1 MRLCGSG
8 FGNGPMDGD
17 ERDDRIIREKEFRR
31 SIDIDIGDIEVPEER
46 SEERRE
52 ELASAVD
59 EALGEM
65 FDPFKK
71 PDGTEAGA
79 IQEDGTV
86 PVAPERD
93 IVTEIAAEG
102 ERGVNW
108 GLMIAMILVYS
119 AIGVQAGLALSPLT
133 AIAVLV
139 LLASLG
145 FALGEMWVPNPRMK
159 ILGVTWVIISMKVL
173 YGLAIELNRWD
184 YIGLEALGVIL
195 LTLVAVNIFVAYRHD
210 HDAIAAQSTL
220 VLLAIGSTAGSV
232 LGEMGVAGMILI
244 ATLLV
249 HGLALHRRS
258 GNLAALGV
266 AASNLWI
273 GMHAITGGFEFGSLR
288 ILALDD
294 SLLLFVLLMVVS
306 AINATMAARF
316 AREENWFS
324 QAFKVV
330 GLGQPGLW
338 GVSVSMGMVGAL
350 LAVASSREDVGYA
363 LGMVSFLGACFGGS
377 YLVVRGVESM
387 RVMVPLSIAAA
398 PLVAILVLGDG
409 SGDLVA
415 WIDSYELFTILATI
429 VTGFVLLR
437 DQDRVTDRVLWV
449 GSVVVLGLLVIL
461 VPTES
466 SDSGGDGGA
475 LLLGLL
481 ATMHIG
487 TAILAVNRE
496 SSALAGITVL
506 LPWGW
511 VLIEELTEEAIRTLL
526 VANDRVD
533 PGTMIDLEPFPLGA
547 YLATACILM
556 VVVNVRMGNEGVNLA
571 SKFLGL
577 SEVSASVR
585 DSGALQLWSIG
596 LWLPMLTILLMS
608 QFGGFNAITL
618 IILVSML
625 VVLHLVCEVMGLR
638 IGDPVAMAAILTV
651 SLVAMQWRNG
661 LFVPLSALLCL
672 SLMILMFARGSSRES
687 LYTGGLALMS
697 MPILLA
703 LSGRDPV
710 LELASTDVLPDFDSS
725 MVSVALAAG
734 VLAVYLP
741 RSGTIEKL
749 LNPAL
754 AALWLLV
761 ITTAL
766 AFSHEDAIAQAASL
780 GMFAVSSIWLVARGE
795 VRAELRSIAKRDSR
809 IQMAAEASKG
819 GDGGVSTYEPIRGE
833 MEAKRRKSRHK
844 GETYSLAELYT
855 TDVSHKPTVVLAIL
869 ALVLG
874 SGVLIGLLTGPNPL
888 LLVTV
893 GIFLT
898 ALIAIARART
908 ERLDLELP
916 HIFGME
922 MPIAAAIVG
931 LVAIHVISHLGPG
944 SSNRDLLDM
953 AVLITLLLALSAISL
968 IGKDRLLNRIPIALD
983 WIVLPLLAGRML
995 GAVMVEALPF
1005 PLTIDPFE
1013 GSMLEWKLPWLLL
1026 ESVLILCV
1034 IADILVDRKRVQL
1047 ERGDWKG
1054 ATGRGVRALFVVL
1067 ISFGPAGI
1075 LAVASCIDQGWR
1087 YRQPTAVGLAIP
1099 AGLLALISTGAWFE
1113 TSIEVLPEITLL
1125 TGLVLLV
1132 LCALTVPLKGEKWT
1146 MMLAVNS
1153 HMLLIMI
1160 GLAGYVTSIVLPT
1173 LLIVLSTTVWVIG
1186 IMQLRRTLRIWGLAD
1201 LILAV
1206 LVALIFVQGITEPV
1220 TLLIALMVLAGE
1232 LGLVSWLGQRNEKSL
1247 LQD

>member
-8 FGNGPMDGD
+8 FGNEPMDGE

-31 SIDIDIGDIEVPEER
+31 SIDIDLGDFEVPEER

-86 PVAPERD
+86 PVAPDRD
-93 IVTEIAAEG
+93 IVTEIAVEG

-119 AIGVQAGLALSPLT
+119 AIGVQAGLALSPLL

-139 LLASLG
+139 LLASVG
-145 FALGEMWVPNPRMK
+145 FALGEIWVPNQSMK

-184 YIGLEALGVIL
+184 YIGLEALGAL
-195 LTLVAVNIFVAYRHD
+195 LLVLVAVNVFVAYRHD

-232 LGEMGVAGMILI
+232 LGEIGVAGMILV

-249 HGLALHRRS
+249 HGLALHRQS

-273 GMHAITGGFEFGSLR
+273 GMHAITGGFDLGSLR

-294 SLLLFVLLMVVS
+294 SLLLFILLMVVS
-306 AINATMAARF
+306 AINATIAARF

-324 QAFKVV
+324 QAFKAV
-330 GLGQPGLW
+330 GLGRPGLW

-377 YLVVRGVESM
+377 YLVVRGVDSV
-387 RVMVPLSIAAA
+387 RVMMPLGIGAI
-398 PLVAILVLGDG
+398 PLVAILVLGED
-409 SGDLVA
+409 SGDLIA
-415 WIDSYELFTILATI
+415 WLDSYELFTILAAI

-437 DQDRVTDRVLWV
+437 DQDRVTDRVLWM
-449 GSVVVLGLLVIL
+449 GSVVVLTLLVIL
-461 VPTES
+461 VPSEAS
-466 SDSGGDGGA
+466 AAGGDGGT
-475 LLLGLL
+475 LLLVLL
-481 ATMHIG
+481 AVMHIG
-487 TAILAVNRE
+487 TAVLAVNRE
-496 SSALAGITVL
+496 SPALAGITVL
-506 LPWGW
+506 LPWSW
-511 VLIEELTEEAIRTLL
+511 VLIEELAEEAIRTLL
-526 VANDRVD
+526 VANDKVD
-533 PGTMIDLEPFPLGA
+533 PGSLVDLEPFPLGA

-556 VVVNVRMGNEGVNLA
+556 VVVNIRMGEGGVNLA

-585 DSGALQLWSIG
+585 DSGALQLWTIG

-618 IILVSML
+618 MILVSML
-625 VVLHLVCEVMGLR
+625 VILHLACEVSGLR
-638 IGDPVAMAAILTV
+638 IGEPMSMAAILTV
-651 SLVAMQWRNG
+651 SIVAIQWRNG
-661 LFVPLSALLCL
+661 MFVPLSALLCM
-672 SLMILMFARGSSRES
+672 SLMVLMFTRGGSRES

-703 LSGRDPV
+703 LSGREPV
-710 LELASTDVLPDFDSS
+710 LELASSDAFPSFNSAI
-725 MVSVALAAG
+725 VSVGLTAG
-734 VLAVYLP
+734 VLAIYLP
-741 RSGTIEKL
+741 RSGSIEKL

-754 AALWLLV
+754 AALWLMV

-766 AFSHEDAIAQAASL
+766 AYSQDDPYASGCSL
-780 GMFAVSSIWLVARGE
+780 AMFAASSIWLVARGE
-795 VRAELRSIAKRDSR
+795 IRAELKSISKRDAR
-809 IQMAAEASKG
+809 IQMAVEAGKG
-819 GDGGVSTYEPIRGE
+819 REGEISTYDPIRGE
-833 MEAKRRKSRHK
+833 MEAKRRKRRDK
-844 GETYSLAELYT
+844 AETDDLAELYAS
-855 TDVSHKPTVVLAIL
+855 DVSHRPTVVLAIL

-893 GIFLT
+893 GVFLT

-916 HIFGME
+916 HILGME
-922 MPIAAAIVG
+922 MPIAAAIIG

-953 AVLITLLLALSAISL
+953 AVLIALLLALSSISL
-968 IGKDRLLNRIPIALD
+968 IGKDRLLDRIPIALD

-995 GAVMVEALPF
+995 GSVMVEALPF

-1013 GSMLEWKLPWLLL
+1013 GDMLEWRLPWILL

-1034 IADILVDRKRVQL
+1034 FADILVDRKRVKL
-1047 ERGDWKG
+1047 DRGDWKG
-1054 ATGRGVRALFVVL
+1054 ASGRGARSLFIVL
-1067 ISFGPAGI
+1067 LSFGPAGI
-1075 LAVASCIDQGWR
+1075 LAVASCIEQGWR
-1087 YRQPTAVGLAIP
+1087 YRQPTAVGMAIP
-1099 AGLLALISTGAWFE
+1099 AGLIALLSTGPWFKI
-1113 TSIEVLPEITLL
+1113 SIEILPEITLF
-1125 TGLVLLV
+1125 TGLVLLS

-1160 GLAGYVTSIVLPT
+1160 GIGGYATSIVLPA

-1186 IMQLRRTLRIWGLAD
+1186 ILQLRRVLRIWGLAD
-1201 LILAV
+1201 LILAI

-1220 TLLIALMVLAGE
+1220 TLLTALIVVAIE
-1232 LGLVSWLGQRNEKSL
+1232 LGVVSWLGQRNEEAL

>member
-1 MRLCGSG
+1 
-8 FGNGPMDGD
+8 MDGD

-31 SIDIDIGDIEVPEER
+31 SIDIDLGDIEVPEDR

-52 ELASAVD
+52 ALASAVD
-59 EALGEM
+59 EALGEV
-65 FDPFKK
+65 FDPFKQA
-71 PDGTEAGA
+71 DGSEAGA

-86 PVAPERD
+86 PVAPDRD
-93 IVTEIAAEG
+93 IVTEIASEG

-119 AIGVQAGLALSPLT
+119 AIGVQAGMALSPLL

-139 LLASLG
+139 LLASVG
-145 FALGEMWVPNPRMK
+145 FAFGEIWVPNPKMK

-184 YIGLEALGVIL
+184 YIGLEMLGALL
-195 LTLVAVNIFVAYRHD
+195 LALVAVNVFVAYRHD

-220 VLLAIGSTAGSV
+220 VLLAIGSTAGS
-232 LGEMGVAGMILI
+232 LLDEMGVAGMILI

-249 HGLALHRRS
+249 HGLALHRQS

-273 GMHAITGGFEFGSLR
+273 GMHAITGGFELGSLR
-288 ILALDD
+288 IIALEN
-294 SLLLFVLLMVVS
+294 SLLLFILLMVVS
-306 AINATMAARF
+306 AINATMAARY

-324 QAFKVV
+324 QAFKAV

-377 YLVVRGVESM
+377 YLAVRGVTSVRIM
-387 RVMVPLSIAAA
+387 TPLAIAAA
-398 PLVAILVLGDG
+398 PLVSILVLGDG
-409 SGDLVA
+409 SGNIVA
-415 WIDSYELFTILATI
+415 WMDSYEVFTILATI

-437 DQDRVTDRVLWV
+437 DQDRVTDRVLWL
-449 GSVVVLGLLVIL
+449 GSVVVLALLVIL
-461 VPTES
+461 VPTKA

-481 ATMHIG
+481 AAMHIG
-487 TAILAVNRE
+487 TAVLAVNRK
-496 SSALAGITVL
+496 SPALAGITVL

-511 VLIEELTEEAIRTLL
+511 VLIEELVEEAIRTLL
-526 VANDRVD
+526 VANNKVD
-533 PGTMIDLEPFPLGA
+533 PGTLIDLEPFPLGV

-556 VVVNVRMGNEGVNLA
+556 VVVNVRMGENGVNLA

-577 SEVSASVR
+577 SEVSASIR

-618 IILVSML
+618 MILVSML
-625 VVLHLVCEVMGLR
+625 VILHLACEVMGLR
-638 IGDPVAMAAILTV
+638 IGDPMAMAAILTV

-661 LFVPLSALLCL
+661 LFVPLSVLLCM
-672 SLMILMFARGSSRES
+672 SLMVLMFARGSTRES
-687 LYTGGLALMS
+687 LYTGGLTLMS

-710 LELASTDVLPDFDSS
+710 LELASTGVLPDFDSS
-725 MVSVALAAG
+725 IVSVALAAG

-741 RSGTIEKL
+741 RSGSIEKL

-766 AFSHEDAIAQAASL
+766 AYSQENAMSQGASL
-780 GMFAVSSIWLVARGE
+780 AMFVVSSLWLVARGE
-795 VRAELRSIAKRDSR
+795 IRAELRSIAKRDAR
-809 IQMAAEASKG
+809 MQMAAEASKLE
-819 GDGGVSTYEPIRGE
+819 DGGVPTYDPIRGD
-833 MEAKRRKSRHK
+833 MEAKRKRSREK
-844 GETYSLAELYT
+844 GEADDLAELYT

-869 ALVLG
+869 SLVLG
-874 SGVLIGLLTGPNPL
+874 AGVIIGLLAGPNPL
-888 LLVTV
+888 LLVSV

-898 ALIAIARART
+898 ALIAIARSRT

-931 LVAIHVISHLGPG
+931 LVAIHVFSHLGPG
-944 SSNRDLLDM
+944 SSKMDLLDM
-953 AVLITLLLALSAISL
+953 AVLIALLLELSAISL
-968 IGKDRLLNRIPIALD
+968 IGKDRLLDRIPIAID
-983 WIVLPLLAGRML
+983 WIILPLLVGRMI

-1013 GSMLEWKLPWLLL
+1013 GSMLEWKMPWMLL
-1026 ESVLILCV
+1026 ETVLIICV
-1034 IADILVDRKRVQL
+1034 VADTLVDRKRVQL
-1047 ERGDWKG
+1047 DRGDWKG
-1054 ATGRGVRALFVVL
+1054 ASGRGARSLFIVL
-1067 ISFGPAGI
+1067 LSFGPAGI
-1075 LAVASCIDQGWR
+1075 LAVASCIEQGWR
-1087 YRQPTAVGLAIP
+1087 YRQPTSVGMAIP
-1099 AGLLALISTGAWFE
+1099 AGLLTLVSTGVWFE
-1113 TSIEVLPEITLL
+1113 TAWKILPEFTMAI
-1125 TGLVLLV
+1125 GIVLLA
-1132 LCALTVPLKGEKWT
+1132 LCAMTVPLKGEKWT

-1153 HMLLIMI
+1153 HMLLILV
-1160 GLAGYVTSIVLPT
+1160 GLAGFVTSIVLPMM
-1173 LLIVLSTTVWVIG
+1173 LIVLSTTVWVVG
-1186 IMQLRRTLRIWGLAD
+1186 ILQLRRTLRIWGLAD

-1206 LVALIFVQGITEPV
+1206 LVALIFVQGITNPV
-1220 TLLIALMVLAGE
+1220 TLLIALMVLAAE
-1232 LGLVSWLGQRNEKSL
+1232 LGLVSWLGQRNQDAL